1 MMATPVE
8 LGSKSAH
15 GKSHQKRGRILSCLS
30 SVLVAAIVICAAHR
44 PAQAV
49 PINYG
54 SHVGTTVDYLNVT
67 EDTTTGDTLPLF
79 GAPIFSADS
88 IDFNPVGFD
97 ATASGTGDSDTTG
110 ARLTF
115 MIMAHAGKSITNI
128 NFSEAGDTTLGGI
141 GNDSTSTSVTASG
154 TITVNAVDGV
164 NIAPLVTPIAL
175 TFTPSGGTYGLM
187 TDGAGGPIFHTPWTG
202 SLLVNVGQILT
213 QAGVPF
219 TFGASKVSI
228 DLVNTLSAATQTG
241 TAAVISKKDF
251 GGISI
256 TVNIPEPTS
265 VVLASAAFLG
275 SVGFLF
281 RRRRG

>member
-1 MMATPVE
+1 MMFATVKLSSE
-8 LGSKSAH
+8 RARWN
-15 GKSHQKRGRILSCLS
+15 SHHQYARTLSCLLS
-30 SVLVAAIVICAAHR
+30 SALAAILVCSAHL
-44 PAQAV
+44 PAHAV

-54 SHVGTTVDYLNVT
+54 SHVGTTVDYINVT
-67 EDTTTGDTLPLF
+67 EDTTTGDSLPLF

-97 ATASGTGDSDTTG
+97 AAASGTGDTDTTG

-128 NFSEAGDTTLGGI
+128 NFSEAGDTTLGGL
-141 GNDSTSTSVTASG
+141 GNDSTNTAVTASG

-164 NIAPLVTPIAL
+164 NIAPLVRPIAL
-175 TFTPSGGTYGLM
+175 TFTPSGGTYGLQ

-202 SLLVNVGQILT
+202 SLMVNVGQILT

-228 DLVNTLSAATQTG
+228 DLTNTLSAATQTG

-265 VVLASAAFLG
+265 VVLACSAF
-275 SVGFLF
+275 VGCVGLLL
-281 RRRRG
+281 RRQRS

>member
-1 MMATPVE
+1 
-8 LGSKSAH
+8 
-15 GKSHQKRGRILSCLS
+15 
-30 SVLVAAIVICAAHR
+30 
-44 PAQAV
+44 
-49 PINYG
+49 
-54 SHVGTTVDYLNVT
+54 
-67 EDTTTGDTLPLF
+67 
-79 GAPIFSADS
+79 
-88 IDFNPVGFD
+88 
-97 ATASGTGDSDTTG
+97 
-110 ARLTF
+110 

-128 NFSEAGDTTLGGI
+128 SFFEAGDTTLGGL
-141 GNDSTSTSVTASG
+141 GNDNTNTAVTASG

-164 NIAPLVTPIAL
+164 NIAPLVRPIAL
-175 TFTPSGGTYGLM
+175 TFTPSGGTYGLQ

-265 VVLASAAFLG
+265 VVLACSAF
-275 SVGFLF
+275 VGCVGLLL
-281 RRRRG
+281 RRHRS

>member
-1 MMATPVE
+1 
-8 LGSKSAH
+8 
-15 GKSHQKRGRILSCLS
+15 
-30 SVLVAAIVICAAHR
+30 
-44 PAQAV
+44 V

-54 SHVGTTVDYLNVT
+54 THVGTTVDYVNVT

-79 GAPIFSADS
+79 GAPIFGADS

-97 ATASGTGDSDTTG
+97 ATASGTGDTDTTG

-115 MIMAHAGKSITNI
+115 TIMAHAGKSIMNI
-128 NFSEAGDTTLGGI
+128 NFSEAGDTTLGGL

-154 TITVNAVDGV
+154 TLTVNAVDGV
-164 NIAPLVTPIAL
+164 AIAPLVRPIAL
-175 TFTPSGGTYGLM
+175 TFTPSGGTYGLL
-187 TDGAGGPIFHTPWTG
+187 TDAAGGPIFHTPWTG

-213 QAGVPF
+213 QAGIPF

-275 SVGFLF
+275 SVGLLL

>member
-1 MMATPVE
+1 MFFATVE
-8 LGSKSAH
+8 LSSHSAH
-15 GKSHQKRGRILSCLS
+15 RHSFQKRALSLFHP
-30 SVLVAAIVICAAHR
+30 LAAAAIVLCLAILPAH
-44 PAQAV
+44 AV

-54 SHVGTTVDYLNVT
+54 SHVGTTVDYINVT

-97 ATASGTGDSDTTG
+97 AVAGGTGDTDMTG

-115 MIMAHAGKSITNI
+115 MIMSHAGKAITNI
-128 NFSEAGDTTLGGI
+128 NFSEAGDTTLGGL

-154 TITVNAVDGV
+154 TLTVNAVDGV
-164 NIAPLVTPIAL
+164 NLVMPLVRPIAL
-175 TFTPSGGTYGLM
+175 TFTPSGGTYGLSS
-187 TDGAGGPIFHTPWTG
+187 DGGGGPIFHTPWTG
-202 SLLVNVGQILT
+202 SLLVNVGQILS

-265 VVLASAAFLG
+265 VVLACSALI
-275 SVGFLF
+275 GFIGLAL
-281 RRRRG
+281 RRGRR

>member
-1 MMATPVE
+1 MIVTTVE
-8 LGSKSAH
+8 FASKSAQWISRH
-15 GKSHQKRGRILSCLS
+15 AGARSYSCVVSAVLA
-30 SVLVAAIVICAAHR
+30 VLVVSAAHR
-44 PAQAV
+44 PAIAV

-54 SHVGTTVDYLNVT
+54 SHVGNTVDYINVT
-67 EDTTTGDTLPLF
+67 EDTTTGDTQPLF

-97 ATASGTGDSDTTG
+97 AAASGTGDSDTTG
-110 ARLTF
+110 ASLKF
-115 MIMAHAGKSITNI
+115 LIMSHAGKAITNI
-128 NFSEAGDTTLGGI
+128 SFSEAGDTTLGGL
-141 GNDSTSTSVTASG
+141 GNDATSTSVVASG
-154 TITVNAVDGV
+154 TLTVSQVDGV
-164 NIAPLVTPIAL
+164 AIAPIVAPIAL
-175 TFTPSGGTYGLM
+175 TFSPSGGTYGLLS
-187 TDGAGGPIFHTPWTG
+187 DGAGGPIFHTPWTG

-219 TFGASKVSI
+219 SFGASKVAI
-228 DLVNTLSAATQTG
+228 DLVNTLSATTQTG

-265 VVLASAAFLG
+265 LMLAG
-275 SVGFLF
+275 WSVFGFVGMAG